1 MSMLYSF
8 VARGSVIL
16 AKYAACQGNFEQV
29 ALDCLEKLSGT
40 ESRFTVKAQEHMLH
54 FLIDGGLTYLL
65 VAEENCAREI
75 CFYFLEQVRGLFT
88 LPCFSRTQR
97 CVAIRFPPNHGLHCL
112 HCSCAQ
118 SA

>member
-1 MSMLYSF
+1 MSMLFSF

-54 FLIDGGLTYLL
+54 FLVDGGLTYLL
-65 VAEENCAREI
+65 VAEENCSREI
-75 CFYFLEQVRGLFT
+75 CFYFLEQVLRHLHARA
-88 LPCFSRTQR
+88 LESRVF
-97 CVAIRFPPNHGLHCL
+97 VADVA
-112 HCSCAQ
+112 SQ
-118 SA
+118 